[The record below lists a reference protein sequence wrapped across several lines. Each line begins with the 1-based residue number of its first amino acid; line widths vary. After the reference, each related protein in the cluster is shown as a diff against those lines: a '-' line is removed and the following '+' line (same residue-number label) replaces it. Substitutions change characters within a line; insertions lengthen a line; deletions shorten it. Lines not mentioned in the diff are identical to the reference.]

1 VPLPGGM
8 HGCLKDAPSDF
19 LGNVRIHVELAKRL
33 LNPLESPF
41 RNRDINWIV
50 KAFGVRILQNR
61 PQRNRRSGPHLFG
74 FLAVP

>member
-1 VPLPGGM
+1 M

-61 PQRNRRSGPHLFG
+61 PQRNRRSGPHLFE